1 MVLLDH
7 DLTNFLSKHFFYVRR
22 MMSVAANRSALR
34 AQLTA
39 IVEAMAKSV
48 LSQLC
53 KVVDED
59 MVELHLE
66 LSRLLVVNSTLA
78 DKVNSLESE
87 LTNVRKNDK
96 IQLGQHSVGVQTGSA
111 TDGDPCGKSSSQT
124 IRKKTTEIP
133 LTLSEFYCLHSHF
146 SRIYLSH
153 HSGNLWERLVH
164 EFMERWGPIQPR
176 QRSRITTVLVQSKK
190 KLYSKRF
197 HKSSNV

>member
-1 MVLLDH
+1 
-7 DLTNFLSKHFFYVRR
+7 
-22 MMSVAANRSALR
+22 MSVAANRSALR